1 MYDKVGQKRSASQ
14 TLQDEE
20 SITEAIDSTPRNLE
34 LFSYCLGLDVEIV
47 RKIRYEFHMIYIFCS
62 MCGLIADSDLGN
74 MYNSLA
80 SVTISGKC

>member
-14 TLQDEE
+14 TFLDEE

-47 RKIRYEFHMIYIFCS
+47 RKIRGE
-62 MCGLIADSDLGN
+62 
-74 MYNSLA
+74 
-80 SVTISGKC
+80 T